1 MSNKDHWKASI
12 KEHLRQIEYHSQQ
25 IHLLLA
31 AIDEWDLNNGPEEQT
46 VTGQQTPVKGA
57 SMVGQFPT
65 SNLLPPTQAKPKR
78 GFQFQDATFSYEVK
92 DEKRN
97 QRLMAF
103 YKGLTGVK
111 WIDVKTPMKQFLD
124 LFQGERLY
132 HRIRWTG
139 SKSALAYLFK
149 QLERN
154 GLVTMP
160 HARIWTT
167 VRSHFVQPDGQPFEG
182 DLKDQQV
189 PGEKT
194 ARIIQAFIRL
204 LDPADSFG
212 E

>member
-46 VTGQQTPVKGA
+46 TTEQQTPVKGA

-65 SNLLPPTQAKPKR
+65 SNLLPPTQ
-78 GFQFQDATFSYEVK
+78 E
-92 DEKRN
+92 
-97 QRLMAF
+97 
-103 YKGLTGVK
+103 
-111 WIDVKTPMKQFLD
+111 KTPMKQFID

-167 VRSHFVQPDGQPFEG
+167 VRSHFVQPDGQPF
-182 DLKDQQV
+182 DDNLKDQQV